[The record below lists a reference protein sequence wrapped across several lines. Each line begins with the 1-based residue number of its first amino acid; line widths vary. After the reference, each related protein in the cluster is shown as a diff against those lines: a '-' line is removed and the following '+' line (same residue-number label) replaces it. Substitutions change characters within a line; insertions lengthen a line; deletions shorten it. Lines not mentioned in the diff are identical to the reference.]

1 MIAGSQPNQFHLT
14 ARPTRRGK
22 MSKLNVLLVTC
33 FALVLASA
41 TRAQS
46 NPGVNDAELKGD
58 YAFTFNGMTTGGGGA
73 STVFAAVGRFTA
85 DGAGNLTN
93 GELDTNSA
101 QPQQRATAL
110 TFTGTYAIGADHRGV
125 MNVNIT
131 GGGTLAFAMMA
142 NGNAQFIEIDA
153 TGGIGE
159 VGSGTMEKADTT
171 AYNTAAIAGDY
182 AFGFTGLDGFNDR
195 TMLAGRF
202 TANGLG
208 AITDGTAD
216 SSRSGIFAGA
226 QFAAGTYAVA
236 DSTTGRGMMSLPPL
250 VAGLAQNLNFIFYV
264 VNAGK
269 LFAMEI
275 DAVTSVTPLLNGSVM
290 HQKMPLGGF
299 SNASLNGGMVLSLT
313 GQRVCSSGGSV
324 APNVLVGLLTGNG
337 NGALSLDYDENCGG
351 LDTTLT
357 GLSGTYIVNGNG
369 RVTIGVG
376 ASAANAYLVSSN
388 QAFWV
393 SSAFFGFADPQA
405 AGTFTNASVMGRY
418 AGYTSYAASLGTVIF
433 SGEFTADGVIPTGT
447 IIGTKDIGAPS
458 GPSLGVPVSVPYYV
472 SSTPTNGRGIIQG
485 GSYIMYI
492 VSPSKFVVITMNDAN
507 PAVLVFEQ

>member
-1 MIAGSQPNQFHLT
+1 M
-14 ARPTRRGK
+14 R
-22 MSKLNVLLVTC
+22 KLNALVIMC
-33 FALVLASA
+33 FALVLTS
-41 TRAQS
+41 TVRAQ
-46 NPGVNDAELKGD
+46 NNAEMNGD

-73 STVFAAVGRFTA
+73 STTFAAVGRFSA

-101 QPQQRATAL
+101 QLQQRATAL
-110 TFTGTYAIGADHRGV
+110 TFTGTYTIGADHRGV
-125 MNVNIT
+125 MNLNIP

-153 TGGIGE
+153 SGGVGE
-159 VGSGTMEKADTT
+159 VGSGTMEKVDTT
-171 AYNTAAIAGDY
+171 AYNTAKITGDY
-182 AFGFTGLDGFNDR
+182 AFGFTGLDGFNAR

-208 AITDGTAD
+208 ALTDGTAD

-226 QFAAGTYAVA
+226 QFAAGTYAVT

-250 VAGLAQNLNFIFYV
+250 VAGLPQSLNFIFYI

-269 LFAMEI
+269 LFAMEV

-290 HQKMPLGGF
+290 QQQMPLGGF

-313 GQRVCSSGGSV
+313 GQRVCSTGGSV
-324 APNVLVGLLTGNG
+324 APDVLVGLLKGNG

-351 LDTTLT
+351 LNTTLT
-357 GLSGTYIVNGNG
+357 GLSGTYIVNSNG
-369 RVTIGVG
+369 RVTIGGVG
-376 ASAANAYLVSSN
+376 AANAYLVGPN
-388 QAFWV
+388 QAFLV

-405 AGTFTNASVMGRY
+405 AGTLTNASVLGRY

-433 SGEFTADGVIPTGT
+433 SGEFTADGVSPTGT
-447 IIGTKDIGAPS
+447 ITGTKDIGAPS
-458 GPSLGVPVSVPYYV
+458 GPTLAVPVSVPYCV

-492 VSPSKFVVITMNDAN
+492 VSPSKFVVITMNDHN
-507 PAVLVFEQ
+507 PAVLILEQ